1 MVFLLELD
9 VIILLRKRV
18 WRCIMAASKKD
29 KIVKRS
35 FNPKNK
41 QVIQN
46 SNPNQYYQ
54 ENPAWSF
61 ASIDQE
67 MWPFTEEHIGPLFW
81 PRVFPRLK
89 ALESQKWTEILV
101 KNNKQN
107 HSINVQY
114 LNKVAQDRLTS
125 RYIEADSL
133 ISLRVTATHRLYGYM
148 TGRVFNILWYDD
160 NHGDKDTCV
169 CRSKVKHT

>member
-1 MVFLLELD
+1 MAFHPELAVVVLLQ
-9 VIILLRKRV
+9 KQV
-18 WRCIMAASKKD
+18 WQCIMAASKRE
-29 KIVKRS
+29 KIVKCS
-35 FNPKNK
+35 FDPKNK
-41 QVIQN
+41 HVIQN
-46 SNPNQYYQ
+46 NNPEQYYQ

-67 MWPFTEEHIGPLFW
+67 MWAFTEDHIGSFFW
-81 PRVFPRLK
+81 TKVFPRLK
-89 ALESQKWTEILV
+89 DLESQKWTEILI

-107 HSINVQY
+107 HSINVQS

-160 NHGDKDTCV
+160 NHGDNDTCV